1 MPQITVDFSQVETY
15 EALPP
20 GEYPVVIDAI
30 ELRQSESSEHPYLN
44 FTLVVPEGEFANRKL
59 WFIGSLSPKAL
70 FRLKAVFD
78 SFGLTDE
85 QTVLDV
91 DDATGVLL
99 NPQLVGLP
107 ALAVVGNE
115 VYQGQLRSRVNELI
129 GAEGIAGGAAPATE
143 GAPAAAAT
151 AAPAARRSPF
161 APKAGASGGRTF
173 K

>member
-1 MPQITVDFSQVETY
+1 MTRLTVDFSQVAEY

-20 GEYPVVIDAI
+20 GEYPVVIDAV

-44 FTLVVPEGEFANRKL
+44 FTLRVSDGEFENRLL

-78 SFGLTDE
+78 SFGLVDD
-85 QTVLDV
+85 QTELEV

-99 NPQLVGLP
+99 TPSLVGLP
-107 ALAVVGNE
+107 AVARVTNE
-115 VYQGQLRSRVNELI
+115 LYQGSMRSRVNELI
-129 GAEGIAGGAAPATE
+129 GEATPSARPEAAPTTAST
-143 GAPAAAAT
+143 APT
-151 AAPAARRSPF
+151 RRSPF
-161 APKAGASGGRTF
+161 APQASRPAPRPI

>member
-44 FTLVVPEGEFANRKL
+44 FTLVVPEGEYANRKL

-85 QTVLDV
+85 QTTLDV

-107 ALAVVGNE
+107 ALAVVANE
-115 VYQGQLRSRVNELI
+115 MYQGQLRSRVNELI
-129 GAEGIAGGAAPATE
+129 GSEGIAGGGAAAAST
-143 GAPAAAAT
+143 PAAATT